1 MQKPCRVGQVTQRRA
16 GLVQDSEYREQNS
29 RLHEA
34 AERGDVEAIERWI
47 KAGAQVKTRGPGR
60 ECAPLL
66 KCVRRRMCSLTRIC
80 TQVNAR
86 GPGLWS
92 ALHMAARYGHADAAE
107 RLVLHGAH
115 LEQRSRPV

>member
-16 GLVQDSEYREQNS
+16 GLVQDSECREQNS

-34 AERGDVEAIERWI
+34 AERGDVEAIDRWI
-47 KAGAQVKTRGPGR
+47 KAGAQ
-60 ECAPLL
+60 ECILL
-66 KCVRRRMCSLTRIC
+66 SQCVRRRMCSLTRMC